1 MESNAKEYEI
11 KEMLQRSKAEKNA
24 KQKQRYDAVLLYL
37 EGYNQSEISAYLHIP
52 KRTIRY
58 YIDKYRKGSI
68 SALLIRKAPGAKK
81 KLTDEQESEL
91 KNRATAFTF

>member
-37 EGYNQSEISAYLHIP
+37 EGYNQSEIL
-52 KRTIRY
+52 
-58 YIDKYRKGSI
+58 
-68 SALLIRKAPGAKK
+68 
-81 KLTDEQESEL
+81 
-91 KNRATAFTF
+91 